1 VTTDGNRWSH
11 AGQPTIYLAGDPG
24 VALAELGRHWRERE
38 GEVQIWGMRLALRA
52 VVDLRAGA
60 VRAQLGLPADLTW
73 VLDAERCQSVAQ
85 RLRSSERYDGLIVP
99 SAAFLD
105 DASSW
110 NAVVFVE
117 RVRPSLSL
125 VVDSVKSC
133 IRIES

>member
-1 VTTDGNRWSH
+1 
-11 AGQPTIYLAGDPG
+11 

-38 GEVQIWGMRLALRA
+38 GEVQIWGLRLTLGA
-52 VVDLRAGA
+52 VVDLREGA
-60 VRAQLGLPADLTW
+60 VRAQLGLPGDLTW
-73 VLDAERCQSVAQ
+73 VLDAEWCRSVAQ

-105 DASSW
+105 DADSW

-125 VVDSVKSC
+125 VVDSLKSR